1 MATTITGNGP
11 IKTARVPLGAT
22 IGNATAITLTR
33 WTREV
38 EVSVYESDNTTATGG
53 TVSSSGTD
61 AAAADGAAIR
71 IDSGERKFFGFAPSD
86 NEVTIYVSGD
96 TANAVAHLR
105 VTT

>member
-11 IKTARVPLGAT
+11 LKTTRVDLGAT
-22 IGNATAITLTR
+22 AAKVEAITLPR

-38 EVSVYESDNTTATGG
+38 EVSVYAADNTTAAAG
-53 TVSSSGTD
+53 TISSSGTD
-61 AAAADGAAIR
+61 GGDPDASAIR

-96 TANAVAHLR
+96 VVNAAAHLR